1 VTIVGLLIGV
11 LGGVV
16 ALLSAGMP
24 DLPRL
29 TLLLE
34 PGLTALGLLLKALLA
49 LFCLTLTV
57 AGRGQ
62 LSFEYPA
69 ALPEALKSSQV
80 GELVGELLAV
90 GSRVLGL
97 LAGGCGVS
105 ERVGHLGVAWHESH
119 HPRCLGALLAG
130 PLQLRGGLVA
140 LLAGAVKPGALL
152 LAPFALIGRLTP
164 RPAVIVAGARSSDAL
179 SGVLALHALLVR
191 QRHRDRRNLGL

>member
-1 VTIVGLLIGV
+1 MAIVGLLIGV

-34 PGLTALGLLLKALLA
+34 PGLTALGLLLKPLLA

-69 ALPEALKSSQV
+69 ALPEALKTSQV
-80 GELVGELLAV
+80 SGRALTGGHKRRERVRRSTLCVSVGPPFPGLSRRRWPVGPAV
-90 GSRVLGL
+90 GPE
-97 LAGGCGVS
+97 CGV
-105 ERVGHLGVAWHESH
+105 V
-119 HPRCLGALLAG
+119 
-130 PLQLRGGLVA
+130 
-140 LLAGAVKPGALL
+140 
-152 LAPFALIGRLTP
+152 
-164 RPAVIVAGARSSDAL
+164 
-179 SGVLALHALLVR
+179 
-191 QRHRDRRNLGL
+191 

>member
-1 VTIVGLLIGV
+1 VSELERVTGPNGRGGHCRAPGSRNEGADQALDARGLVGLLGGLVAIVGLLIGV

-16 ALLSAGMP
+16 ALLSAGVP

-49 LFCLTLTV
+49 LLCLTLTV

-62 LSFEYPA
+62 LSFECPA

-80 GELVGELLAV
+80 GELVSELLAV

-105 ERVGHLGVAWHESH
+105 ERVGHLWVA
-119 HPRCLGALLAG
+119 AG
-130 PLQLRGGLVA
+130 P
-140 LLAGAVKPGALL
+140 
-152 LAPFALIGRLTP
+152 PFACL
-164 RPAVIVAGARSSDAL
+164 
-179 SGVLALHALLVR
+179 
-191 QRHRDRRNLGL
+191 

>member
-1 VTIVGLLIGV
+1 MAIVGLLIGV
-11 LGGVV
+11 LGLLV

-80 GELVGELLAV
+80 GGRALTRGHK
-90 GSRVLGL
+90 RR
-97 LAGGCGVS
+97 
-105 ERVGHLGVAWHESH
+105 ERVRRATLW
-119 HPRCLGALLAG
+119 CL
-130 PLQLRGGLVA
+130 
-140 LLAGAVKPGALL
+140 
-152 LAPFALIGRLTP
+152 
-164 RPAVIVAGARSSDAL
+164 
-179 SGVLALHALLVR
+179 
-191 QRHRDRRNLGL
+191 